1 MSSSINF
8 SFSSHNVSRSSRRVV
23 FDLGGDGDFAGK
35 ADEDIFELLENFKS
49 MDRLETSAP
58 RANDP
63 LYETNLCSS
72 SAHKRR
78 YELVDTYTRYKAFL
92 FRPQI
97 RLHCTAKTKPNR
109 KIILV

>member
-49 MDRLETSAP
+49 MDRL
-58 RANDP
+58 
-63 LYETNLCSS
+63 
-72 SAHKRR
+72 
-78 YELVDTYTRYKAFL
+78 VF
-92 FRPQI
+92 
-97 RLHCTAKTKPNR
+97 
-109 KIILV
+109 KIIHPFYTEYILSVSVSIFI